1 MAENKS
7 EIKERLIALANE
19 LGVTTKQLSIDAG
32 KNNEYIN
39 KITGS
44 IGSDAIRQIYLK
56 HPSINIHWL
65 ITGEG
70 TMFQEQSN
78 DNHEYISF
86 ANLINEYRLDIKELN
101 NQIKELE
108 KQKAE
113 LEQKLIQAKKHVLEE
128 EDVTCANAS
137 GFNLAK

>member
-1 MAENKS
+1 MAEKKS

-19 LGVTTKQLSIDAG
+19 LGITIKQLSIDAG

-56 HPSINIHWL
+56 YPSVNIHWL
-65 ITGEG
+65 VTGEG
-70 TMFQEQSN
+70 DMFQNQSKSN
-78 DNHEYISF
+78 QENISF
-86 ANLINEYRLDIKELN
+86 ADLINEYRLDIKELN

-108 KQKAE
+108 KQKVE
-113 LEQKLIQAKKHVLEE
+113 LEQQLLQAKKHVQEVE
-128 EDVTCANAS
+128 GATCADAS
-137 GFNLAK
+137 GFTLVK

>member
-1 MAENKS
+1 MVEKKS

-19 LGVTTKQLSIDAG
+19 LGITTKQLSIDAG

-56 HPSINIHWL
+56 YPTVNIHWL
-65 ITGEG
+65 VTGEG
-70 TMFQEQSN
+70 NMLQDQSS
-78 DNHEYISF
+78 DNHENISF

-128 EDVTCANAS
+128 KDVTCANAS
-137 GFNLAK
+137 GFDLAK